1 MNIVE
6 LREFGIGYALGSLL
20 IFVPYFCY
28 SYGYNRGRSV
38 GYDLAVK
45 DYKRIVKGE

>member
-1 MNIVE
+1 MNTLE
-6 LREFGIGYALGSLL
+6 LHHAIEFAIGYALGSLL
-20 IFVPYFCY
+20 IFIPYLCY
-28 SYGYNRGRSV
+28 SYGRSA